1 MSPAGGCWE
10 GRAVRKSDKLRGGG
24 VEWGGLQKKYS
35 VYKVFPINCK
45 NELCGRFHTLKE
57 FSSGGT
63 KFCVNKI
70 CLISVYQIGVKVT
83 LY

>member
-1 MSPAGGCWE
+1 MDIFLLTSNYVDVYVTKRFFW
-10 GRAVRKSDKLRGGG
+10 R
-24 VEWGGLQKKYS
+24 GGLQKKYS
-35 VYKVFPINCK
+35 VYKVFPINGK

-70 CLISVYQIGVKVT
+70 SMISVYQIGVKVT